1 MIDVGDS
8 ALKRLNGV
16 KGFTNRGSGRGW
28 LEVKPELTL
37 NEVEGFTTVRELPA
51 NLCCAPLPHPSP
63 IPASRDA
70 DWSIFFVPSIALI
83 RCCFSHSHVCFGHL
97 FFVSIAVVASFQGHS
112 VRSARHQ

>member
-70 DWSIFFVPSIALI
+70 DWSIFFSCQVLLLFAAAFRTLMCASVTF
-83 RCCFSHSHVCFGHL
+83 FSSP
-97 FFVSIAVVASFQGHS
+97 
-112 VRSARHQ
+112 